1 MSTDKRQRIIALF
14 REAGLGSTMDLSRL
28 SYSDVIARFVRVYEL
43 IEADVRESLTNQ
55 PTEKRN
61 VDDR

>member
-1 MSTDKRQRIIALF
+1 MSIEQRQRIIALF
-14 REAGLGSTMDLSRL
+14 SEVGLGSTTDLSRL

-55 PTEKRN
+55 PKEK
-61 VDDR
+61 